1 MEMSCFFGHC
11 RLLIVQRNI
20 HQYARDKRRGWLT
33 WGAFLMRI
41 PFRETMTAKSVS
53 AIRILKTGDMPLLV
67 DHLLRLDPESR
78 HDRFNGAVDS
88 DFIVRYAEGCADKGV
103 TVIGYFENGAVR
115 AAAEIHEPTRSSDLM
130 PEIAFSVE
138 RDLRRQGIGSRLFA
152 FMLAEAKKAG
162 YERLR
167 VTTGAQ
173 NCAMRALAQKF
184 GARLVFGHGELS
196 GSIDL
201 AEVEFPKT
209 AIALQGDKPG
219 SSLDPARMTPA
230 RSA

>member
-1 MEMSCFFGHC
+1 M
-11 RLLIVQRNI
+11 RNLLLD
-20 HQYARDKRRGWLT
+20 A
-33 WGAFLMRI
+33 M
-41 PFRETMTAKSVS
+41 PAKSANTV
-53 AIRILKTGDMPLLV
+53 RILEMDEMPLLA

-88 DFIVRYAEGCADKGV
+88 DFIVRYAAGCADKGV
-103 TVIGYFENGAVR
+103 TVIGYFENGDLR
-115 AAAEIHEPTRSSDLM
+115 AAAEIHEPARSSDLM

-152 FMLAEAKKAG
+152 FMLAAAKKAG

-184 GARLVFGHGELS
+184 GARLVFGQGELS

-201 AEVEFPKT
+201 AKVKLDSA
-209 AIALQGDKPG
+209 AIVRNGDKSA
-219 SSLDPARMTPA
+219 SSLSHA
-230 RSA
+230 